1 MSDSSS
7 TILVRKERGVMW
19 ITLNRP
25 EVLNALDLATLKKLQ
40 TVLKE
45 AEFELETKCVVITGM
60 GRAFCAGADLQSLKT
75 RSASEG
81 GLSLDA
87 DLREG
92 LNPIVSRIFNME
104 KPVIAMVNGVAAG
117 AGMSIAFS
125 CDLRII
131 SVNARFV
138 EAFAK
143 VGLVPDSGATFT
155 MPRLLGL
162 TKSME
167 LAFTGDG
174 LDSKE
179 AERLGIVNKVVL
191 PQQLET
197 ETRLVA
203 ERLAAGPRGLGLS
216 KRAIHRALSM
226 DFDSTL
232 EYEANAQLIAGSTLD
247 HKEGVAAFVEKRS
260 PEFKGK

>member
-92 LNPIVSRIFNME
+92 LNPIVSKIFNME

-117 AGMSIAFS
+117 A
-125 CDLRII
+125 
-131 SVNARFV
+131 
-138 EAFAK
+138 
-143 VGLVPDSGATFT
+143 
-155 MPRLLGL
+155 
-162 TKSME
+162 
-167 LAFTGDG
+167 
-174 LDSKE
+174 
-179 AERLGIVNKVVL
+179 
-191 PQQLET
+191 
-197 ETRLVA
+197 
-203 ERLAAGPRGLGLS
+203 
-216 KRAIHRALSM
+216 
-226 DFDSTL
+226 
-232 EYEANAQLIAGSTLD
+232 
-247 HKEGVAAFVEKRS
+247 
-260 PEFKGK
+260 